1 MDEFVCNKL
10 REWNFG
16 ELIQKFEEEEIDK
29 ESFYCLDDQ
38 EIKDLIPKAGPRLK
52 FKKRLER
59 LKAEQNAT
67 EDKMPDVSAHES
79 EEAAESVQVGPS
91 TSGTSDGGKRRLDVQ
106 GELTGSPQQSPAGK
120 RRRDKKLPAYSEKI
134 ILADVKGIM
143 EHVYRKLKNE
153 EKTKLNN
160 FLKAKIGDLETEKR
174 ELVGVFGQTGAGKSS
189 LINAVIG
196 VKNLLPSGDVR
207 ACTSVMIKV
216 EANTK
221 NSKFEAEIEFISKE
235 DWKDELWYVDRIL
248 KDGAQKE
255 EGDDYGGGDTGEKLT
270 AVYGE
275 EWKNMSPDDLM
286 DKKWFK
292 EIPEFLQNREE
303 GKKILT
309 FESARELSAKLVKY
323 TKSDSTGQDGDIKRF
338 YWPLIKCVT
347 VRVPHND
354 LLQHVTLVDLPGNG
368 DYNKSRDKMWKEI
381 VGCCSTVWIVT
392 EIKRAASDAEAWDIL
407 ENASS
412 LMGNGGE
419 CQQVHFICTK
429 SDYSPEWE
437 DKSAA
442 EVRAAIFKRN
452 REAKEA
458 VMTNFRKK
466 RKINKHFSEECFKVF
481 TVSSKEFLKRKRLEP
496 EDTEIPKLQEFL
508 QELDDSHSDT
518 VNYVF
523 GALGIISL
531 IHGARYSKVAG
542 QTERVHTQLQTTL
555 REELDKIR
563 KALGEV
569 YMDFKKCLTE
579 GVEKSKDSCEKKLNS
594 ILFPRRASGSA
605 FHKTLKYVVENN
617 GTYKQKKRRQE
628 TMNEKLSSHLTD
640 SIDEKFRKTFPNERQ
655 CEPFNGVI
663 KAFSLQTERLIQQNK
678 AVELQLT
685 FLKTEEEKIKTK
697 LNKLI
702 RERKKMIYGSLVQTI
717 EDCMKSC
724 YEKAATFS
732 GPGTLDNMRSTVECH
747 VRGSKNIMFEQAK
760 KVLLQNL
767 KNLEGEILKMLNKT
781 LTESVELSFKMDHST
796 IPDVSG
802 EYDLVKKHYDMLK
815 SSPEG
820 EI

>member
-1 MDEFVCNKL
+1 
-10 REWNFG
+10 
-16 ELIQKFEEEEIDK
+16 
-29 ESFYCLDDQ
+29 
-38 EIKDLIPKAGPRLK
+38 
-52 FKKRLER
+52 
-59 LKAEQNAT
+59 
-67 EDKMPDVSAHES
+67 
-79 EEAAESVQVGPS
+79 
-91 TSGTSDGGKRRLDVQ
+91 
-106 GELTGSPQQSPAGK
+106 
-120 RRRDKKLPAYSEKI
+120 
-134 ILADVKGIM
+134 M

-235 DWKDELWYVDRIL
+235 DWKDELWSMDRIL

-255 EGDDYGGGDTGEKLT
+255 NDDDDDDDDGGGDIGEKLS

-275 EWKNMSPDDLM
+275 EWKKVSPDDLM

-429 SDYSPEWE
+429 SDFIT
-437 DKSAA
+437 DLDVNSAA

-466 RKINKHFSEECFKVF
+466 HKINKHFSEECFKVF

-594 ILFPRRASGSA
+594 VLFPTLKGKNRG

-617 GTYKQKKRRQE
+617 GTYKPKKGK
-628 TMNEKLSSHLTD
+628 TMNMNEKLSSHLTD
-640 SIDEKFRKTFPNERQ
+640 SINEKFRKTFPNERQ

-732 GPGTLDNMRSTVECH
+732 GPGMLNNMRSTVECH

-760 KVLLQNL
+760 KILLQNL
-767 KNLEGEILKMLNKT
+767 TNLEGEILKMLNKT

-796 IPDVSG
+796 IPDVSA
-802 EYDLVKKHYDMLK
+802 EYDMVKKKYDMLK